1 MKISGWGKYP
11 CIDAVT
17 RAPRSLPEL
26 IDCLQHRHAIARGN
40 GRAYGDSAISA
51 TNTIEM
57 KHFDRIHAFDPSTG
71 QLIAEAGVLLAD
83 VLTAFGP
90 KGWFPRVTPGT
101 KFVTLGG
108 MVASDVHGKN
118 HHKEGSFSRCIDWL
132 EVITGTG
139 ELVRCSRTE
148 NSALFNWTVGGMGLT
163 GIIFKI
169 AFRLRPIESSWIKQT
184 TLVAQNLEQAFE
196 AFERSMDA
204 TYSVAWI
211 DCLAKG
217 KNLGRSLVTLGE
229 HAAPRDLPKR
239 ARHSPLQFLR
249 KTRLTI
255 PFDFPSFVLNK
266 YFVQAF
272 NALYFWL
279 GALKP
284 HTALVNWESY
294 FYPLDRIQH
303 WNKIYGRKGFA
314 QFQCVIPLDRSLEGM
329 SALLN
334 AISESGSGSFLA
346 VLKRFGEQS
355 SGLSFPMSGYTLAL
369 DFPISDKTLA
379 LMTDLDAITMA
390 HGGRFYLAKDSRMSA
405 ETFNATEPRREAF
418 LQFVSD
424 TEGKRIFSSEQ
435 AKRLGL

>member
-163 GIIFKI
+163 GIILK
-169 AFRLRPIESSWIKQT
+169 LP
-184 TLVAQNLEQAFE
+184 
-196 AFERSMDA
+196 
-204 TYSVAWI
+204 
-211 DCLAKG
+211 
-217 KNLGRSLVTLGE
+217 LGLG
-229 HAAPRDLPKR
+229 
-239 ARHSPLQFLR
+239 Q
-249 KTRLTI
+249 
-255 PFDFPSFVLNK
+255 LN
-266 YFVQAF
+266 
-272 NALYFWL
+272 
-279 GALKP
+279 P
-284 HTALVNWESY
+284 
-294 FYPLDRIQH
+294 P
-303 WNKIYGRKGFA
+303 
-314 QFQCVIPLDRSLEGM
+314 
-329 SALLN
+329 
-334 AISESGSGSFLA
+334 
-346 VLKRFGEQS
+346 
-355 SGLSFPMSGYTLAL
+355 GLSKRPSSLKILSKRSRPSRGQWMQPTLL
-369 DFPISDKTLA
+369 PGSIVL
-379 LMTDLDAITMA
+379 
-390 HGGRFYLAKDSRMSA
+390 RRAK
-405 ETFNATEPRREAF
+405 
-418 LQFVSD
+418 
-424 TEGKRIFSSEQ
+424 I
-435 AKRLGL
+435 